1 MSGVDEECVG
11 HIPGSA
17 RLLGQET
24 AGREIAAQ
32 SRLVTLLLRGGYA
45 SIITES
51 GGPEASCEDVAP
63 VVD

>member
-1 MSGVDEECVG
+1 MCGVDDECVG
-11 HIPGSA
+11 YILGSA
-17 RLLGQET
+17 RQLGQET

-32 SRLVTLLLRGGYA
+32 SRPVALLLRGGYA
-45 SIITES
+45 SVVTES